1 MVAFQTD
8 IAVNIGI
15 PIFRYLIFVKFYT
28 NILKYFQTILNV
40 WFLLTS
46 PNLKLSI

>member
-15 PIFRYLIFVKFYT
+15 PIVQCLIFVKFYT
-28 NILKYFQTILNV
+28 NILKYF
-40 WFLLTS
+40 LTDTKCLVS
-46 PNLKLSI
+46 VDQS